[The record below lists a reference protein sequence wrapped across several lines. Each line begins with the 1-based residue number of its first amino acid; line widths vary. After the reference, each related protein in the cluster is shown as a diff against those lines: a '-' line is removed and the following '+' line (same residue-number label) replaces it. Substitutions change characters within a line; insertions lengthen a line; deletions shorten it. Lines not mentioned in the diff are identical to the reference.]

1 MGGFFLDINQKQ
13 ELVKFRN
20 FVWSPQNQT
29 ESETSILNADKYDKN
44 RRKAIKF
51 KVESNLRINRQ
62 QIDILQY
69 YVTTKGG
76 LIVWIKLDP
85 RMITEIHKR
94 AAKAALKDFRT
105 ATFVPKL
112 AHD

>member
-1 MGGFFLDINQKQ
+1 MG
-13 ELVKFRN
+13 
-20 FVWSPQNQT
+20 SPNNET
-29 ESETSILNADKYDKN
+29 ESDVSILNADKFDKN
-44 RRKAIKF
+44 RRKAIKW
-51 KVESNLRINRQ
+51 KVEKNLRINRM
-62 QIDILQY
+62 QIEILEY

-76 LIVWIKLDP
+76 LIAWIKLDP

-112 AHD
+112 ACDRKSKIDDFLMAYKKATQ